1 MIKQQISFDIK
12 PGDHGP
18 RQFRGQLFFFVN
30 HFLQSPESHYYIL
43 PESNQGVKVNSLLP
57 SPCTAFSQ
65 SLSVNSF
72 R

>member
-12 PGDHGP
+12 PGEHGP

-43 PESNQGVKVNSLLP
+43 PESNQGVKVNSLQ
-57 SPCTAFSQ
+57 FE
-65 SLSVNSF
+65 
-72 R
+72 